1 MSNRRFHTALKYLL
15 RKLPPLKR
23 RLYIEDT
30 IEQRKPN
37 RTGFQYYFEMEETE
51 DHSRFGYRSPR
62 LPSEENIPQD
72 EKEKMKN
79 DWGYRSIYQ
88 DDDDSPL
95 YNDAYEQRERE
106 YYVQH
111 GYHIGMGIYLIDCAV
126 TLRYVALETRIP
138 KTDYHGYDVNARNFP
153 LWLKAYFS
161 SSSPV
166 IQYGKAY
173 FGGEF
178 EYVFLGTNAYALVLE
193 TLAKSYREIDQKYRL
208 QCQMTIDFLKDV
220 GQEFDENRH
229 KKGVAKLYHC
239 DKALVKFLWNKS
251 RAGAI
256 QWTRR
261 NLEDGRRYYCGVYE
275 KSNGTKREIFVY
287 PVSIEQEYYHTQTPY
302 MYQVKSGGLSRFFL
316 PGSYLGNRVFKT
328 IYRVEQGSKQPD
340 VPKEQICKK
349 LKKLRRFLNPYDG
362 VIRKH
367 IAMRFFTESLLFENA
382 IVFLDTLRWKT
393 MFNCIQWNRV
403 NSNFIIDGETQTHDF
418 WETRFQVGEKS
429 FHIELRRIFLPDV
442 YDSPRDPIFTE
453 IVVNGRARLF
463 HLASIPSDVIYD
475 LYHEILEQEK
485 KRLAK
490 ANEPDE
496 NEDEGNDYEGEE

>member
-1 MSNRRFHTALKYLL
+1 MSNRRFHTALNYLL

-37 RTGFQYYFEMEETE
+37 ETGFQYYYELEETE
-51 DHSRFGYRSPR
+51 VYDRYGFKAPR
-62 LPSEENIPQD
+62 LPSEENIPKD
-72 EKEKMKN
+72 EREKMEN
-79 DWGYRSIYQ
+79 DWEYRSIYQ
-88 DDDDSPL
+88 DDDDVFPHL
-95 YNDAYEQRERE
+95 YRDDYAQRERK

-111 GYHIGMGIYLIDCAV
+111 GYHVGMGIYLIDCTV
-126 TLRYVALETRIP
+126 TLRYVALETRIK
-138 KTDYHGYDVNARNFP
+138 KTDYCGYDVNARNFP
-153 LWLKAYFS
+153 LWLNTFFQFS
-161 SSSPV
+161 LPEP
-166 IQYGKAY
+166 YGLTN
-173 FGGEF
+173 FGGNF
-178 EYVFLGTNAYALVLE
+178 EYLFVGTNAYALVLE
-193 TLAKSYREIDQKYRL
+193 TLAKSYREIDQKYCL

-220 GQEFDENRH
+220 GQEFDEKRH

-239 DKALVKFLWNKS
+239 DRALVKFLWNKS

-261 NLEDGRRYYCGVYE
+261 NLEDGRPYYCSVYK
-275 KSNGTKREIFVY
+275 KSNGSKREIFVY
-287 PVSIEQEYYHTQTPY
+287 PVNIEQEYYHTQTPY

-316 PGSYLGNRVFKT
+316 PGSYLGNRVFKM
-328 IYRVEQGSKQPD
+328 IYRAEHGWKQPII
-340 VPKEQICKK
+340 PKDRVCKK
-349 LKKLRRFLNPYDG
+349 LKRILKSENG
-362 VIRKH
+362 SIRQS
-367 IAMRFFTESLLFENA
+367 IAMRNFTESLLFEKEL
-382 IVFLDTLRWKT
+382 VFLETLRRKT
-393 MFNCIQWNRV
+393 AYNCIQWNEV
-403 NSNFIIDGETQTHDF
+403 DSTFTLDDEDEYSHDF